1 MFSDNDFNE
10 RLLAFA
16 RNIAALLLVG
26 GFALLILYRA
36 DTKDDLSLYQYWVLN
51 FLGYTMLHWSAYL
64 ALSNVT
70 VLYHD
75 FRKYLI
81 RCVECLDSTKLPPSD
96 QQKSTLKLTQLLMSH
111 STLNVFL
118 FTLRY
123 LAICVIGFAFV
134 MVYFIGILASLNQQA
149 KILGFISG

>member
-1 MFSDNDFNE
+1 MFFDNDFNE

-26 GFALLILYRA
+26 GFALLILYRT
-36 DTKDDLSLYQYWVLN
+36 DTKADLLLYQYWVLN
-51 FLGYTMLHWSAYL
+51 FLGYTMLLWSAYL

-75 FRKYLI
+75 FRNYLI
-81 RCVECLDSTKLPPSD
+81 RCIKRLDSTKLPPSD
-96 QQKSTLKLTQLLMSH
+96 QQKSTLNLTKILMSY

-123 LAICVIGFAFV
+123 LAICIIGFSFV

-149 KILGFISG
+149 KLLGFISG